1 MAAAKAL
8 PGRFDREAV
17 RTLAD
22 EYELCPFE
30 FSLDL
35 SLECDVIVCD
45 YNYLFDPRVRLQRY
59 ASGSKQGQVLLID
72 EAHNLPDRAREMY
85 SARLPGKLIDRA
97 RRSIPQ
103 SARKG
108 ELYLSLRALRRAM
121 EAAAEEGEIPRAEEN
136 PRPELTERCEAVCAL
151 CRRAPRAT
159 RAVRAS
165 PAGTDGWVYQSAGYD
180 ETCRLLFEGGKSSRK
195 ITLYCTDASART
207 ERCCAAAAQR
217 FCSPQR
223 SRRRNSI
230 RLSAA

>member
-1 MAAAKAL
+1 M
-8 PGRFDREAV
+8 
-17 RTLAD
+17 
-22 EYELCPFE
+22 
-30 FSLDL
+30 
-35 SLECDVIVCD
+35 IVCD

-121 EAAAEEGEIPRAEEN
+121 EAAAEEGEIPRAEET
-136 PRPELTERCEAVCAL
+136 PRPELTERCEAV
-151 CRRAPRAT
+151 
-159 RAVRAS
+159 
-165 PAGTDGWVYQSAGYD
+165 
-180 ETCRLLFEGGKSSRK
+180 LFTAQ
-195 ITLYCTDASART
+195 TLPHAR